1 MAKKTIRRVD
11 EKVYRAT
18 RSALKEGS
26 DTKRYN
32 NADEVQEPFNWR
44 ELLTGLLFIVI
55 ALGIFV
61 KVLWELFNV

>member
-18 RSALKEGS
+18 RSVLKEGS

-61 KVLWELFNV
+61 KVVWELFNV